1 MIETMSDTNLSRK
14 EREFQ
19 RREQDILSAA
29 IALFG
34 EEGWENVTVAQIA
47 ASAEIGKGTVYKH
60 FASKEDIYA
69 RLSLDFHY
77 QLMTIYQQISLELN
91 SLDFMKEAI
100 YQSFRFY
107 RENQICGK
115 LSEFCKRKDFKERIS
130 ESLSLEYQDL
140 DQKFE
145 AFFGVILEKGIQEGV
160 IDDRP
165 IMHLMIGMEAT
176 FEGAISMMTNDS
188 YTDFSELDE
197 ETFVDVVTGFMVSA
211 LAKR

>member
-1 MIETMSDTNLSRK
+1 MIESAQNEGTSRK

-19 RREQDILSAA
+19 RREQDILMAA
-29 IALFG
+29 VALFS
-34 EEGWENVTVAQIA
+34 EDSWENVTVAQIA
-47 ASAEIGKGTVYKH
+47 TRAEIGKGTVYKH

-77 QLMTIYQQISLELN
+77 QLMSIYQEISLELN

-100 YQSFRFY
+100 YQSFKFY
-107 RENQICGK
+107 SSNQICGK
-115 LSEFCKRKDFKERIS
+115 LSEFCKRKDFKSRIS
-130 ESLSLEYQDL
+130 ESLSKEYEML

-145 AFFGVILEKGIQEGV
+145 EFFGVILQKGIEEGV

-188 YTDFSELDE
+188 YTDFSELNED
-197 ETFVDVVTGFMVSA
+197 TFVDVVTGFMVSA